1 MSIEL
6 INVSKKYPARGGKDR
21 SVINALDGVSLSVK
35 SGEWLAIMG
44 PSGSGKSSLVNLVG
58 CLDRPTSGQIWIGDE
73 EVAERPPYE
82 RWRISALRRPRP
94 KSWQPW

>member
-35 SGEWLAIMG
+35 SGEWLAIRRHRFAM
-44 PSGSGKSSLVNLVG
+44 VG
-58 CLDRPTSGQIWIGDE
+58 G
-73 EVAERPPYE
+73 
-82 RWRISALRRPRP
+82 
-94 KSWQPW
+94 